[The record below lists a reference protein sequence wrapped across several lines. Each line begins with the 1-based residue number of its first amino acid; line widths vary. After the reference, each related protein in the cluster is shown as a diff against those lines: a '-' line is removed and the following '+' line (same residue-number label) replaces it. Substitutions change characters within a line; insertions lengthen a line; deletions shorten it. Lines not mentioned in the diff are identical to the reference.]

1 MTLYL
6 ILGWGLAISVVA
18 ILTWVFQQIIVRNRQ
33 AEGFIPLGVLISSVL
48 IVLVATI
55 VVLIVGPVSL
65 VPASVF
71 ISFVVTL
78 LMLGVGIRLAWYII
92 AYLIQD
98 QRQLL
103 ARAGIIVFLIGKL
116 IQFSDY
122 IDLIQKVNAV
132 LYRTS

>member
-33 AEGFIPLGVLISSVL
+33 AEGFIPLGVLISSIL